1 MKGDRMRTRF
11 NDLVHGSQIISMV
24 ACPDSLSA
32 KIAERIGFKAI
43 FQAGY
48 TTSASELAMPD
59 RGIADFGMMVNRA
72 REIVNCVNIPVF
84 ADADT
89 GYGQPMNVV
98 RTVRCYESIGVA
110 GLFLEDQKW
119 PKRCGH
125 MEGKSVISME
135 EMIEKIRV
143 AVAAR
148 RHQDFLIMSRTD
160 ARAVY
165 DLDEAIRRSRAYRR
179 AGADMVFIEA
189 PQSKTELKQIAEAFP
204 DVPLMANMIE
214 QGKTPLMTDD
224 ELQELGF
231 RIAVHPTA
239 LAYAQTFAE
248 EALLTELHTKKT
260 TAGFMDRL
268 IPFHRFNRFIGLDEV
283 NALEQ
288 RYAPA
293 KK

>member
-1 MKGDRMRTRF
+1 MKADRMRAQF
-11 NDLVHGSQIISMV
+11 NRMVHEPQIISMV

-32 KIAERIGFKAI
+32 KIAERTGFRAV

-59 RGIADFGMMVNRA
+59 RGLADFGMMVNRA
-72 REIVNCVNIPVF
+72 REIVNCVDIPVF

-89 GYGQPMNVV
+89 GYGNLLNVE
-98 RTVRCYESIGVA
+98 RTVRCYESIGAA

-125 MEGKSVISME
+125 MDGKAVISME

-143 AVAAR
+143 AAASR
-148 RHQDFLIMSRTD
+148 MHRDFLIMSRTD
-160 ARAVY
+160 ARAIY
-165 DLDEAIRRSRAYRR
+165 GLDEAVRRSRAYHE

-189 PQSKTELKQIAEAFP
+189 PQNIAELKAISGAFP

-214 QGKTPLMTDD
+214 HGKTPLMTAD
-224 ELQELGF
+224 ELQDLGF
-231 RIAVHPTA
+231 RIMVHPTA
-239 LAYAQTFAE
+239 LVYAQAFAE
-248 EALLTELHTKKT
+248 EQLLKELYTKKT

-268 IPFHRFNRFIGLDEV
+268 VPFDQFNHFIGLEEV
-283 NALEQ
+283 NMLEK
-288 RYAPA
+288 RYTSER
-293 KK
+293 

>member
-1 MKGDRMRTRF
+1 MKADRMRAQF
-11 NDLVHGSQIISMV
+11 NRLVHEPQIISMV

-32 KIAERIGFKAI
+32 KIAERTGFKAI

-59 RGIADFGMMVNRA
+59 RGIADFGIMVNRA
-72 REIVNCVNIPVF
+72 REIVNCVDIPVF

-89 GYGQPMNVV
+89 GYGNLMNVA

-125 MEGKSVISME
+125 MDGKAVIPME
-135 EMIEKIRV
+135 EMVEKIRT
-143 AVAAR
+143 AAR
-148 RHQDFLIMSRTD
+148 TRKHRDFLIMSRTD

-165 DLDEAIRRSRAYRR
+165 DLDEAIRRSRAYHQ

-189 PQSKTELKQIAEAFP
+189 PQNKEELKKISAAFP

-214 QGKTPLMTDD
+214 HGKTPLMTAD

-231 RIAVHPTA
+231 RIMVHPTA

-248 EALLTELHTKKT
+248 QELLKELYTRKT

-268 IPFHRFNRFIGLDEV
+268 VPFDQFNRFIGLDEV
-283 NALEQ
+283 NQLEEK
-288 RYAPA
+288 YTSAE
-293 KK
+293 